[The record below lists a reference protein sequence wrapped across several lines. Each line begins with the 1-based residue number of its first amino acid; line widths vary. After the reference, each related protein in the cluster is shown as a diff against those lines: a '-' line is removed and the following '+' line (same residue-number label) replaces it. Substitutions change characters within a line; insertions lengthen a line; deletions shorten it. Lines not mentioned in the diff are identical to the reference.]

1 MFKEKFGLTP
11 KKVVTFDGNT
21 IKIGKYSLKIEDIN
35 CIYVRP
41 FNMMKNEWGSV
52 YFSLE
57 GEDYKVE
64 DVFKKNVFKYTK
76 KQTSKVQE
84 LLSLL
89 DVEIIEKD
97 NDLNETRASE
107 LKEAKRQK
115 NAIICPH
122 CKSTDVQFMQ
132 NNRKSF
138 SVGKAAAGAAL
149 TGGIGT
155 LAGFAG
161 KKGKNQ
167 FFCNNCN
174 QVFERKA

>member
-41 FNMMKNEWGSV
+41 FSPFENGSV

-57 GEDYKVE
+57 GEDFKTE
-64 DVFKKNVFKYTK
+64 DIFKKNVFRYTK

-84 LLSLL
+84 FLNLL
-89 DVEIIEKD
+89 DVEIIEKE
-97 NDLNETRASE
+97 NLVVENR
-107 LKEAKRQK
+107 KEK
-115 NAIICPH
+115 NTIICPH

-149 TGGIGT
+149 TGGIGA